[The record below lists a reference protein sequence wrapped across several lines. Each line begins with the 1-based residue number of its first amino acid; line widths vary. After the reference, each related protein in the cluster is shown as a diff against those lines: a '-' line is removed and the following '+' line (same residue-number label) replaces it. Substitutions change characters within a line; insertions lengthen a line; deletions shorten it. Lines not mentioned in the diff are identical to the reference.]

1 MVSIRE
7 TTAGNNGGETQPITS
22 RRTKRSPGR
31 SGVRDGTPATPY
43 HGGEV
48 DMSEMNDPFKDSRI
62 GEPELYSLADYE
74 CLHGNLP
81 SEGRCDCGSVP
92 E

>member
-1 MVSIRE
+1 
-7 TTAGNNGGETQPITS
+7 
-22 RRTKRSPGR
+22 
-31 SGVRDGTPATPY
+31 
-43 HGGEV
+43 
-48 DMSEMNDPFKDSRI
+48 MSEINDPFKDSRI

>member
-1 MVSIRE
+1 M
-7 TTAGNNGGETQPITS
+7 T
-22 RRTKRSPGR
+22 
-31 SGVRDGTPATPY
+31 
-43 HGGEV
+43 
-48 DMSEMNDPFKDSRI
+48 EMFDPFKDSRI

-81 SEGRCDCGSVP
+81 SERRCDCESVP